1 MVFDLRKKYNFSTRV
16 PALLGGSY
24 YSAQVEAILS
34 ADEAIRTVD
43 IMTLHEQVKANIA
56 INTIA
61 KDCTWIKFKLVDGS
75 YKILAL
81 EYIDLNSVKEVSTIH
96 VNISLHGISTEDI
109 AIIES
114 RLRELGYKD
123 YTVTYL

>member
-43 IMTLHEQVKANIA
+43 VMTLHEQVKANIA

-96 VNISLHGISTEDI
+96 VNISLQRI
-109 AIIES
+109 
-114 RLRELGYKD
+114 
-123 YTVTYL
+123 